1 MSFNS
6 APDLLIR
13 SLRQMFRAV
22 SRGDTDAA
30 WRWTMI
36 VEQQLSI
43 MLKLADLDPDDN
55 RLRRYRPAL
64 ALMRRM
70 VFARER
76 SHPEPLQEAFPRD
89 QKMER
94 DREAEP
100 PVNRNASSAPHA
112 TRDITA

>member
-1 MSFNS
+1 MSFNDTS
-6 APDLLIR
+6 ALLTR
-13 SLRQMFRAV
+13 SVRQMFRAV

-64 ALMRRM
+64 ALMRQM
-70 VFARER
+70 VFAREQSETTAGGLAPR
-76 SHPEPLQEAFPRD
+76 SKDGA
-89 QKMER
+89 
-94 DREAEP
+94 DREHEP
-100 PVNRNASSAPHA
+100 PMNRNASSAPHA